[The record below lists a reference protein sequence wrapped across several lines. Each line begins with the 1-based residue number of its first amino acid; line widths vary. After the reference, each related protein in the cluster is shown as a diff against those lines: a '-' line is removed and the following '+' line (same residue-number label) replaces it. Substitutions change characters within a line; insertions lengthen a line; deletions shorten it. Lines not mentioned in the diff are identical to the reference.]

1 MEAARSGSGR
11 LATRWPARLQQYCN
25 LPARRAAAAA
35 QSSQPSK
42 LVPHLPPHR
51 HASLRLLVVVAPV
64 VALVEPHTVKHHA
77 ALALGLIRAY
87 GASTPMPRC
96 GRGIRERRG
105 SECSDYGGVQPSLPP
120 KTDPCNQPLGMRA
133 RRVPFDRLEPAALH
147 RQHRHEVAVV
157 GGLSSQLDLAACPTG
172 VPTPARLCLHL
183 SLCVCVCA
191 WRPVPFSHPHLQRVD
206 LVLL

>member
-1 MEAARSGSGR
+1 MESALGIGSPRS
-11 LATRWPARLQQYCN
+11 AARLQQYCSS
-25 LPARRAAAAA
+25 PARRAAAAA
-35 QSSQPSK
+35 QFSQPSK
-42 LVPHLPPHR
+42 FVPHLPPHR

-120 KTDPCNQPLGMRA
+120 KTDPYNPPLGMRA
-133 RRVPFDRLEPAALH
+133 RWVPFDRLEPAALH
-147 RQHRHEVAVV
+147 RQHRHEIAVV
-157 GGLSSQLDLAACPTG
+157 GGLSSELDLEA
-172 VPTPARLCLHL
+172 
-183 SLCVCVCA
+183 
-191 WRPVPFSHPHLQRVD
+191 
-206 LVLL
+206 